1 MATLKY
7 EVTASVGTYKDRAT
21 GEDKKQWRR
30 IGSIFESDKGLSLK
44 LDCIPVGQEWTGWA
58 SLFEPKQEGRD
69 RTPADAYRKPAGSMK
84 SAQQDDDE
92 IPF

>member
-1 MATLKY
+1 MAKVAY
-7 EVTASVGTYKDRAT
+7 EVVATVGTYQKD
-21 GEDKKQWRR
+21 GEEKKRYQR
-30 IGSIFESDKGLSLK
+30 IGTVFQGDKGLSLK

-69 RTPADAYRKPAGSMK
+69 RTAADAYRKPAP
-84 SAQQDDDE
+84 SAPAHDTDGDE